1 MTTEVSLLS
10 HVTNSALVVYG
21 LEWLKGTER
30 YQRLCK
36 AVPIADEKISVV
48 MSGLGAWATAIGMH
62 GAIEGSA
69 ALGWHL
75 ALTIPPLWVIFHAVW
90 DWGQQFAL
98 NQIVFAIAVQQKKAA
113 PVLTVPVAKDVTVT
127 APIEKAAP

>member
-30 YQRLCK
+30 YQKLCK
-36 AVPIADEKISVV
+36 AVPIADEKVSVF
-48 MSGLGAWATAIGMH
+48 MSAVGAFAASVGMH
-62 GAIEGSA
+62 GAVEGSA

-75 ALTIPPLWVIFHAVW
+75 ALTIPPLWAIFHAVW
-90 DWGQQFAL
+90 DWGQQMAM

-113 PVLTVPVAKDVTVT
+113 PVVTVPVAADVTVT
-127 APIEKAAP
+127 APIEKAKP